1 MWKNTVQPDKP
12 QTTWGMSIAHW
23 IQKTKNSHCMNA
35 PQFYAKGTLP
45 VLLYFLLAP
54 LFYMDI
60 CKHGDNKAYATPSK
74 TDETRI
80 RKSGKL
86 FT

>member
-1 MWKNTVQPDKP
+1 
-12 QTTWGMSIAHW
+12 
-23 IQKTKNSHCMNA
+23 MNCLYWTLYTIYNA
-35 PQFYAKGTLP
+35 YFFSFATMVAWTHLFYAKGTLP

-54 LFYMDI
+54 LFYLDI

-80 RKSGKL
+80 RTSGKL